1 MEGQSTTPQLS
12 SNPVV
17 NQIIP
22 GTNIS
27 VNRKIGDVTIN
38 SSGGGGGG
46 GTQTI
51 VKYATFVGGTALS
64 IASQDIY
71 STTITTTAPSR
82 IVATCTFTINNQ
94 GAAGQLMTAA
104 VVIGGVVCSPE
115 FTYAH
120 STDDSPTTFTIQG
133 SGIAGTIGT
142 FNVIIQAYGSSSLF
156 TADANMVVYTNV
168 ING

>member
-27 VNRKIGDVTIN
+27 VNKKIGDVTIN
-38 SSGGGGGG
+38 SSGGGGG

-64 IASQDIY
+64 IASQNIY

-82 IVATCTFTINNQ
+82 IVATCTFMINNQ
-94 GAAGQLMTAA
+94 GAAGQLMYAA

-115 FTYAH
+115 FTYVH
-120 STDDSPTTFTIQG
+120 PKDDSGTTFTIQG
-133 SGIAGTIGT
+133 SGIAGTTGT
-142 FNVIIQAYGSSSLF
+142 FNVIIQAYGSTSLF

>member
-1 MEGQSTTPQLS
+1 MEGQSTAPQLS

-22 GTNIS
+22 GSNIS
-27 VNRKIGDVTIN
+27 VNNKIGDVTIN

-46 GTQTI
+46 TQTI
-51 VKYATFVGGTALS
+51 VKYAAFDIPTTLS
-64 IASQDIY
+64 GASQTIY

-82 IVATCTFTINNQ
+82 IVATFVFNVANLGSADQSFT
-94 GAAGQLMTAA
+94 AV

-115 FTYAH
+115 FTYNCAV
-120 STDDSPTTFTIQG
+120 TDSITTFTIQG

-142 FNVIIQAYGSSSLF
+142 FAIEVQAYGSNILA
-156 TADANMVVYTNV
+156 TRDANMVAYTNV